1 MYTVKWMV
9 TITNRKRDDNISNEN
24 STVCQQ
30 HNSAC
35 TLMWQLESTI
45 YAHAGHCHIQ

>member
-9 TITNRKRDDNISNEN
+9 PITDRKRDDNISNET
-24 STVCQQ
+24 STVSQKHSC
-30 HNSAC
+30 AY
-35 TLMWQLESTI
+35 TLMWQLESTT